1 MKQIKRNFFG
11 RWESNFKSSLQ
22 VLPCSS
28 ELAQL
33 VQLPYS
39 WGRSTHYSD
48 RFHDFYVTISRCY
61 KDVYV
66 DSFFPSTA
74 TLWDS
79 LSTKCFPLTY
89 DLNGL
94 ESRIKTSFNCR
105 LFLNRFHLCL
115 NLFVFL
121 FVVIPCLVVAVQPCI
136 EWIPI
141 LKSVRV
147 ELVYIVYNISGN
159 KAFFWCFLLV
169 LIMASQDTLFLRSVG
184 QQASLCS

>member
-11 RWESNFKSSLQ
+11 RWESDFKSSLQ

-48 RFHDFYVTISRCY
+48 RFHDFSVAISRCY

-66 DSFFPSTA
+66 NTA
-74 TLWDS
+74 TLQNS
-79 LSTKCFPLTY
+79 LPTKCFPLTY

-94 ESRIKTSFNCR
+94 KSRIKISFNCR
-105 LFLNRFHLCL
+105 LFLNRFRLCL
-115 NLFVFL
+115 NLFVIL

-141 LKSVRV
+141 LRSVRV
-147 ELVYIVYNISGN
+147 ELVYIQYNISDN

-169 LIMASQDTLFLRSVG
+169 LIMASQDTLFLCSGG